1 MMHSMTAQRRS
12 GACIMCTPDSRYAAI
27 HQMKLIPDHLSP
39 LMNLS
44 GGSLRSHGSQTHTQG
59 FSNSGFQPDV
69 EHQAALRDTLGRLK
83 LPEVK
88 VHAEN

>member
-1 MMHSMTAQRRS
+1 MRSMTAPRRS

-44 GGSLRSHGSQTHTQG
+44 GGGLRSHGSKTHKDLVILDFNQMLST
-59 FSNSGFQPDV
+59 
-69 EHQAALRDTLGRLK
+69 RLHSETH
-83 LPEVK
+83 L
-88 VHAEN
+88 AD